1 MRELLVL
8 GYGFLTAIVCGQAM
22 LSTSF
27 RIGATALVASVLN
40 FAGLAIF
47 FAAFLTRHDKGSS
60 RTKLIGA
67 GAIAVVLVVAAF
79 ALMIW
84 TRFWIS
90 VYDIAIPGP
99 VWLVVGFAAAFLWA
113 IDRRARARTRW

>member
-27 RIGATALVASVLN
+27 RVGATTLAACALN
-40 FAGLAIF
+40 FAAMATFFVFFLA
-47 FAAFLTRHDKGSS
+47 RHDKGSS
-60 RTKLIGA
+60 KIKLIGA
-67 GAIAVVLVVAAF
+67 GAIALALVVAAF

-99 VWLVVGFAAAFLWA
+99 VWLVIGFAAAFLWA
-113 IDRRARARTRW
+113 LDRRARA